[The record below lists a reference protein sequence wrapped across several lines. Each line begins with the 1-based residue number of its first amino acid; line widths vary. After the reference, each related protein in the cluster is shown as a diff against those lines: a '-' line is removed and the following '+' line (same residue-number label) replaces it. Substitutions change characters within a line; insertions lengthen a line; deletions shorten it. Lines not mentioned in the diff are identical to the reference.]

1 MKNPRFPYPLPL
13 LNNTL
18 SAENA
23 ETAIN
28 CITHEAHPAGATD
41 TLHDTIRRTWNVTHA
56 ASFMGGRAALYAI
69 VQALG
74 LQPGDQVLV
83 PAFTCQCVTNAF
95 SFNGVEIVFVDIEL
109 DTFGMAANTLKK
121 AITPR
126 SRALLLQY
134 TFGLVCRDIEALCRI
149 ARENG
154 LWIIEDCAHATGGKY
169 RAQALGTLGD
179 IAFFSSE
186 RSKIVNTIQGGWVM
200 TGHPQLGEALMRVHA
215 QTPPPPEAYTH
226 NLLYTVYQC
235 WQASPQAQQAPA
247 AAWRTRAASLRGH
260 EPVPQMQTAELS
272 GLFTAQYR
280 WRMPDSVSQLLLQQL
295 RQLPFIL
302 EKRRAGAAYW
312 RQWAEARGIACARDI
327 DHAESTWLR
336 FPILVD
342 AAQKAD
348 TRALARELNCDIGV
362 WFTTPMH
369 PQPLDLPHCPNGM
382 HASRHCVNLPT
393 WLPDDNPT
401 GTA

>member
-1 MKNPRFPYPLPL
+1 MKKTPFSYRIPL

-18 SAENA
+18 TEENA
-23 ETAIN
+23 QTAIN
-28 CITHEAHPAGATD
+28 CITKTQQNAGATD
-41 TLHDTIRRTWNVTHA
+41 RLHKVIGQTWDTSFA
-56 ASFMGGRAALYAI
+56 ASFMGGRASLYAI

-109 DTFGMAANTLKK
+109 DTFGMAAHALKK

-126 SRALLLQY
+126 SKALLIQY
-134 TFGLVCRDIEALCRI
+134 TFGLVCRDIDTLLET
-149 ARENG
+149 ARDNQ
-154 LWIIEDCAHATGGKY
+154 LWIIEDCAHATGGTY
-169 RAQALGTLGD
+169 RSQALGTLGD

-200 TGHPQLGEALMRVHA
+200 TNHPQLGESLMNVYT
-215 QTPPPPEAYTH
+215 QTPVPPIEYIN
-226 NLLYTVYQC
+226 NLLYTVYRC
-235 WQASPQAQQAPA
+235 WKDAPQSKRATT
-247 AAWRTRAASLRGH
+247 AAWLEQAENLTGYQ
-260 EPVPQMQTAELS
+260 PVPQMMTAELS

-295 RQLPFIL
+295 QQLPAIIR
-302 EKRRAGAAYW
+302 KRSEGAAYW
-312 RQWAEARGIACARDI
+312 SLWADEHNIRRAYNIGNAN
-327 DHAESTWLR
+327 STWLR

-342 AAQKAD
+342 TDHKRNPKTLAD
-348 TRALARELNCDIGV
+348 ELNCDIGV

-369 PQPLDLPHCPNGM
+369 PQPLELPHCPNGM
-382 HASRHCVNLPT
+382 YAAQHCVNLPT
-393 WLPDDNPT
+393 WLPDPV
-401 GTA
+401 